1 MEDDQFGNTNKQTIK
16 QTEIVLSVLNQMR
29 YYWIR
34 CDDLYTWS
42 AHMIII
48 SHYQICLMMMMI
60 WGDDDIDDV
69 FTLRCTKEPPG
80 MSAFI
85 RPENF
90 QIYFKSGLCSFLAL
104 HSRVSNCSNL
114 FFCSSLICLLGKL
127 DWDPDPERLDCSSI
141 AWLLLLLHTDVV
153 TIWRWSWR

>member
-48 SHYQICLMMMMI
+48 SHYQICLS
-60 WGDDDIDDV
+60 DDDDDDDDDM
-69 FTLRCTKEPPG
+69 RWWRYWWC
-80 MSAFI
+80 
-85 RPENF
+85 
-90 QIYFKSGLCSFLAL
+90 IYTEVYKGAARDECIYKAWELT
-104 HSRVSNCSNL
+104 NL
-114 FFCSSLICLLGKL
+114 FQVWVVFIPGFALSS
-127 DWDPDPERLDCSSI
+127 
-141 AWLLLLLHTDVV
+141 
-153 TIWRWSWR
+153 